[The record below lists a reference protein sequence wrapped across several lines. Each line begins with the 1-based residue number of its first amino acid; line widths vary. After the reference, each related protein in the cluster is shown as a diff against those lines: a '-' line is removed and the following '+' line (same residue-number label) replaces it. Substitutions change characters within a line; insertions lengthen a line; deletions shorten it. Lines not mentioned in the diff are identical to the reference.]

1 MLLPLILASA
11 SPRRR
16 ELLASLAL
24 PFTIQVADIDE
35 SPLPGEDAPP
45 LALRLARAKAAA
57 VVTSCHQPALALAA
71 DTVVSIDGQLLAKP
85 VDAADS
91 QRMLQL
97 LGGREHQVITAIAL
111 NDGQRQQAQAV
122 TTRVWSRP
130 LTAAE
135 CSWYWAS
142 GEPADKAGGY
152 AIQGLGSRFIGRID
166 GSYSNVVGLPLVE
179 TERLLQLW
187 PQLRTGAD
195 T

>member
-16 ELLASLAL
+16 ELLASLTL

-35 SPLPGEDAPP
+35 NPLPGEDAPT

-57 VVTSCHQPALALAA
+57 VVASCTQPALVLAA

-85 VDAADS
+85 VDGADS

-97 LGGREHQVITAIAL
+97 LAGREHQVITAIAL
-111 NDGQRQQAQAV
+111 DDGQRQQAQAV
-122 TTRVWSRP
+122 TTRVWFRP
-130 LTAAE
+130 LTTAE
-135 CSWYWAS
+135 CDWYWAS

-152 AIQGLGSRFIGRID
+152 AIQGLGSRFIERID

-187 PQLRTGAD
+187 PQLRDGAG